1 MQIKYLNNNINSGQI
16 IMYTLTTVSQKYA
29 LFSGHNHTL
38 FELIFSN
45 TRNVAFKN
53 SKHCENKDEMRY
65 EKASALKEAA
75 LFAVDMIEKWSL

>member
-1 MQIKYLNNNINSGQI
+1 MSK
-16 IMYTLTTVSQKYA
+16 KYA
-29 LFSGHNHTL
+29 SFSDHNITL

-45 TRNVAFKN
+45 TRKVALN
-53 SKHCENKDEMRY
+53 TSKHCENKDEMRY